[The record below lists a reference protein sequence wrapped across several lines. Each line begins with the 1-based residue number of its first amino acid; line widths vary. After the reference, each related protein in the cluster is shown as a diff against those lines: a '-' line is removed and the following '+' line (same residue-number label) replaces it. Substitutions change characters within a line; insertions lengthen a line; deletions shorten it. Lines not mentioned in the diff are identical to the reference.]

1 MITPNT
7 QSPKFG
13 YAEFEIA
20 LSHARRA
27 DASTDP
33 LGAIKLVN
41 IALNHYSRSLMQELM
56 GLSDQIGE
64 LSERLDRVERA
75 KSFGLATTLR

>member
-1 MITPNT
+1 MIITNT
-7 QSPKFG
+7 HPPRFG
-13 YAEFEIA
+13 DAEFETA
-20 LSHARRA
+20 LSHARRV
-27 DASTDP
+27 DLSTDP

-41 IALNHYSRSLMQELM
+41 IALNHYTISLMQELI
-56 GLSDQIGE
+56 GLSDRFGE